1 MQQDYKTL
9 TIYVLTLFVIV
20 LLIVLKKQQ
29 DHLTELEDEV
39 VIETEKSTVF
49 PDTLKQ
55 ESLDKAPDVTAQVP
69 MRGVIGLII
78 DDFGYRNDHVSNGF
92 LNLSGK
98 LTYAII
104 PGHEYSQMFSKK
116 AYDAGYEI
124 IVHMPMENIGK
135 TYGEEEYALMSYF
148 QDDEIKDR
156 INSAFDQLPESIGL
170 NNHQG
175 SRGTADSRVMTL
187 LAGVIKEKKKFFID
201 SRTTSNSLAETTMR
215 KYNVQTNKR
224 DIFLDNEL
232 DEEII
237 NTQLLKLAE
246 LSEEKGIA
254 IGIGHVKPQTL
265 SVLEREIPVLQKKG
279 FVSSLYLDW
288 YTDSDADSL

>member
-9 TIYVLTLFVIV
+9 AIYVLTLFVVV

-29 DHLTELEDEV
+29 DHLTDLENDIVEAE
-39 VIETEKSTVF
+39 ITTIS
-49 PDTLKQ
+49 PDTLEEQ
-55 ESLDKAPDVTAQVP
+55 TSSQAPVETAKVP

-92 LNLSGK
+92 LQLPGK

-104 PGHEYSQMFSKK
+104 PGHDYSQLFSKK

-124 IVHMPMENIGK
+124 IVHLPMENIGK
-135 TYGEEEYALMSYF
+135 TYGEEEYVLMSYF
-148 QDDEIKDR
+148 QDDEIKNR
-156 INSAFDQLPESIGL
+156 INKAFDHLPESIGL

-187 LAGVIKEKKKFFID
+187 LAGVIKEKKKFFLD
-201 SRTTSNSLAETTMR
+201 SRTTNNSLAETTMR
-215 KYNVQTNKR
+215 KYGVPTNKR

-232 DEEII
+232 DEEKIKI
-237 NTQLLKLAE
+237 QLLKLADT
-246 LSEEKGIA
+246 SEEKGIA

-265 SVLEREIPVLQKKG
+265 NVLAKEIPVLQEKG
-279 FVSSLYLDW
+279 FRFEFVSNLVY
-288 YTDSDADSL
+288 

>member
-9 TIYVLTLFVIV
+9 AIYVLTLFVVV

-29 DHLTELEDEV
+29 DHLTDLEND
-39 VIETEKSTVF
+39 IFETETATIS
-49 PDTLKQ
+49 PDTLEEQTSSQTPVEIAK
-55 ESLDKAPDVTAQVP
+55 VP

-92 LNLSGK
+92 LQLPGK

-104 PGHEYSQMFSKK
+104 PGHDYSQLFSKK

-124 IVHMPMENIGK
+124 IVHLPMENIGK
-135 TYGEEEYALMSYF
+135 TYGEEEYVLMSYF
-148 QDDEIKDR
+148 QDDEIKNR
-156 INSAFDQLPESIGL
+156 INKAFDNLPESIGL

-201 SRTTSNSLAETTMR
+201 SRTTNNSLAETTMR
-215 KYNVQTNKR
+215 KYGVPTNKR

-232 DEEII
+232 DEEKIKI
-237 NTQLLKLAE
+237 QLLELADV
-246 LSEEKGIA
+246 SEEKGIA

-265 SVLEREIPVLQKKG
+265 NVLAKEIPVLQKKG
-279 FVSSLYLDW
+279 FRFEFVSNLVY
-288 YTDSDADSL
+288 

>member
-9 TIYVLTLFVIV
+9 IIYVLTLFVVV

-29 DHLTELEDEV
+29 DHLEELIDEV
-39 VIETEKSTVF
+39 VETEVNTID
-49 PDTLKQ
+49 PDTLNQQSDEEPSKI
-55 ESLDKAPDVTAQVP
+55 TQVP

-92 LNLSGK
+92 LKLPGK

-104 PGHEYSQMFSKK
+104 PGHDHSQLFSKK

-124 IVHMPMENIGK
+124 IVHMPMENIGN
-135 TYGEEEYALMSYF
+135 TYGEEEYVLMSYF
-148 QDDEIKDR
+148 QDDEIRNR
-156 INSAFDQLPESIGL
+156 IRSAFENLPESVGL

-175 SRGTADSRVMTL
+175 SRGTADPRVMTL

-201 SRTTSNSLAETTMR
+201 SRTARNSLAETTMR
-215 KYNVQTNKR
+215 KYNVPTNKR
-224 DIFLDNEL
+224 NIFLDNEL
-232 DEEII
+232 DEQKIK
-237 NTQLLKLAE
+237 TQLLKLAE
-246 LSEEKGIA
+246 VAEDKGIA

-265 SVLEREIPVLQKKG
+265 SVLEKELPILEEKG
-279 FVSSLYLDW
+279 FRFEFVSKLVY
-288 YTDSDADSL
+288 

>member
-9 TIYVLTLFVIV
+9 AIYVLTLFVVV

-29 DHLTELEDEV
+29 DHLTELENDIV
-39 VIETEKSTVF
+39 ETEITTIS
-49 PDTLKQ
+49 PDTLEEQ
-55 ESLDKAPDVTAQVP
+55 TSSQTPVETAKVP

-92 LNLSGK
+92 LQLPGK

-104 PGHEYSQMFSKK
+104 PGHDYSQLFSKK

-124 IVHMPMENIGK
+124 IVHLPMENIGK
-135 TYGEEEYALMSYF
+135 TYGEEEYVLMSYF
-148 QDDEIKDR
+148 QDDEIKNR
-156 INSAFDQLPESIGL
+156 INKAFDLLPESIGL

-187 LAGVIKEKKKFFID
+187 VGGVIKEKKKFFID
-201 SRTTSNSLAETTMR
+201 SRTTNNSLAETTMR
-215 KYNVQTNKR
+215 KYGVPTNKR
-224 DIFLDNEL
+224 DVFLDNEL
-232 DEEII
+232 DEEKIKI
-237 NTQLLKLAE
+237 QLLELADV
-246 LSEEKGIA
+246 SEEKGIA

-265 SVLEREIPVLQKKG
+265 NVLAKEIPVLQKKG
-279 FVSSLYLDW
+279 FRFEFVSNLVY
-288 YTDSDADSL
+288 

>member
-55 ESLDKAPDVTAQVP
+55 ESLDKTPDVTAQVP

-104 PGHEYSQMFSKK
+104 PGHEYSQLFSKK

-201 SRTTSNSLAETTMR
+201 SRTTSNSLAEITMR
-215 KYNVQTNKR
+215 KYNVATNKR

-232 DEEII
+232 DEEKI

-279 FVSSLYLDW
+279 FRFEFVSRLVY
-288 YTDSDADSL
+288 

>member
-9 TIYVLTLFVIV
+9 AIYVLTLFVVV

-29 DHLTELEDEV
+29 DHLTDLENDIVEIEITTISPDTLEEQTSSQTPV
-39 VIETEKSTVF
+39 ETEKI
-49 PDTLKQ
+49 
-55 ESLDKAPDVTAQVP
+55 P

-92 LNLSGK
+92 LQLPGK

-104 PGHEYSQMFSKK
+104 PGHDYSQLFSKK

-124 IVHMPMENIGK
+124 IVHLPMENIGK
-135 TYGEEEYALMSYF
+135 TYGEEEYVLMSYF
-148 QDDEIKDR
+148 QDDEIKNR
-156 INSAFDQLPESIGL
+156 INMAFDLLPESIGL

-187 LAGVIKEKKKFFID
+187 VAGVIKEKKKFFID
-201 SRTTSNSLAETTMR
+201 SRTTNNSLAETTMR
-215 KYNVQTNKR
+215 KYGVPTNKR
-224 DIFLDNEL
+224 DVFLDNEL
-232 DEEII
+232 DEEKIKI
-237 NTQLLKLAE
+237 QLLELADV
-246 LSEEKGIA
+246 SEEKGIA

-265 SVLEREIPVLQKKG
+265 NVLAKEIPVLQEKG
-279 FVSSLYLDW
+279 FRFEFVSNLVY
-288 YTDSDADSL
+288 

>member
-9 TIYVLTLFVIV
+9 IIYVLTLFVVV

-29 DHLTELEDEV
+29 DHLEELRDEV
-39 VIETEKSTVF
+39 VETEVSTIDL
-49 PDTLKQ
+49 DTLNQQSDEEPSKI
-55 ESLDKAPDVTAQVP
+55 TQVP

-92 LNLSGK
+92 LKLPGK

-104 PGHEYSQMFSKK
+104 PGHDHSQLFSKK

-124 IVHMPMENIGK
+124 IVHMPMENIGN
-135 TYGEEEYALMSYF
+135 TYGEEEYVLMSYF
-148 QDDEIKDR
+148 QDDEIRNR
-156 INSAFDQLPESIGL
+156 IRSAFENLPESVGL

-175 SRGTADSRVMTL
+175 SRGTADPRVMTL

-201 SRTTSNSLAETTMR
+201 SRTASNSLAETTMR
-215 KYNVQTNKR
+215 KYNVPTNKR
-224 DIFLDNEL
+224 NIFLDNEL
-232 DEEII
+232 DEQKIK
-237 NTQLLKLAE
+237 TQLLKLADVAE
-246 LSEEKGIA
+246 DKGIA

-265 SVLEREIPVLQKKG
+265 SVFKKELPILEEKG
-279 FVSSLYLDW
+279 FRFEFVSKLVY
-288 YTDSDADSL
+288 

>member
-9 TIYVLTLFVIV
+9 AIYVLTLFVVV

-29 DHLTELEDEV
+29 DYLTDLENDIVETEITTISPDTLEEQTSSQTPV
-39 VIETEKSTVF
+39 ETEKI
-49 PDTLKQ
+49 
-55 ESLDKAPDVTAQVP
+55 P

-92 LNLSGK
+92 LQLPGK

-104 PGHEYSQMFSKK
+104 PGHDYSQLFSKK

-124 IVHMPMENIGK
+124 IVHLPMENIGK
-135 TYGEEEYALMSYF
+135 TYGEEEYVLMSYF
-148 QDDEIKDR
+148 QDDEIKNR
-156 INSAFDQLPESIGL
+156 INKAFDLLPESIGL

-187 LAGVIKEKKKFFID
+187 VAGVIKEKKKFFID
-201 SRTTSNSLAETTMR
+201 SRTTNNSLAETTMR
-215 KYNVQTNKR
+215 KYGVPTNKR
-224 DIFLDNEL
+224 DVFLDNEL
-232 DEEII
+232 DEEKIKI
-237 NTQLLKLAE
+237 QLLELADV
-246 LSEEKGIA
+246 SEEKGIA

-265 SVLEREIPVLQKKG
+265 NVLAKEIPLLQEKG
-279 FVSSLYLDW
+279 F
-288 YTDSDADSL
+288 

>member
-9 TIYVLTLFVIV
+9 IIYVLTLFVVV

-29 DHLTELEDEV
+29 DHLEELIDEV
-39 VIETEKSTVF
+39 VETEVNTIDS
-49 PDTLKQ
+49 DTLNQQSDEEPSKI
-55 ESLDKAPDVTAQVP
+55 TQVP

-92 LNLSGK
+92 LKLPGK

-104 PGHEYSQMFSKK
+104 PGHDHSQLFSKK

-124 IVHMPMENIGK
+124 IVHMPMENIGN
-135 TYGEEEYALMSYF
+135 TYGEEEYVLMSYF
-148 QDDEIKDR
+148 QDDEIRNR
-156 INSAFDQLPESIGL
+156 IRSAFENLPESVGL

-175 SRGTADSRVMTL
+175 SRGTADPRVMTL

-201 SRTTSNSLAETTMR
+201 SRTASNSLAETTMR
-215 KYNVQTNKR
+215 KYNVPTNKR
-224 DIFLDNEL
+224 NIFLDNEL
-232 DEEII
+232 DEQKIK
-237 NTQLLKLAE
+237 TQLLKLAE
-246 LSEEKGIA
+246 VAEDKGIA

-265 SVLEREIPVLQKKG
+265 SVLEKELPILEEKG
-279 FVSSLYLDW
+279 FRFEFVSKLVY
-288 YTDSDADSL
+288 

>member
-9 TIYVLTLFVIV
+9 AIYVLTLFVVV

-29 DHLTELEDEV
+29 DHLTDLENDIV
-39 VIETEKSTVF
+39 ETEITTIS
-49 PDTLKQ
+49 PDTIEEQKSSQ
-55 ESLDKAPDVTAQVP
+55 SPVETAKVP

-92 LNLSGK
+92 LQLPGK

-104 PGHEYSQMFSKK
+104 PGHDYSQLFSKK
-116 AYDAGYEI
+116 AYDSGYEI
-124 IVHMPMENIGK
+124 IVHLPMENIGK
-135 TYGEEEYALMSYF
+135 TYGEEEYVLMSYF
-148 QDDEIKDR
+148 QDDEIKNR
-156 INSAFDQLPESIGL
+156 INKAFDYLPESIGL

-187 LAGVIKEKKKFFID
+187 VAGVIKEKKKFFID
-201 SRTTSNSLAETTMR
+201 SRTTNNSLAETTMR
-215 KYNVQTNKR
+215 KYGVPTNKR

-232 DEEII
+232 DEEKIKI
-237 NTQLLKLAE
+237 QLLELADVP
-246 LSEEKGIA
+246 EEKGIA

-265 SVLEREIPVLQKKG
+265 NVLAKEIPVLQEKG
-279 FVSSLYLDW
+279 FRFEFVSKLVY
-288 YTDSDADSL
+288 

>member
-104 PGHEYSQMFSKK
+104 PGHEYSQLFSKK

-135 TYGEEEYALMSYF
+135 TYGEEEYVLMSYF

-156 INSAFDQLPESIGL
+156 ISSAFDQLPESIGL

-175 SRGTADSRVMTL
+175 SRGTEDSRVMTL

-201 SRTTSNSLAETTMR
+201 SRTTRNSLAETTMR

-279 FVSSLYLDW
+279 FRFEFVSRLVY
-288 YTDSDADSL
+288 

>member
-1 MQQDYKTL
+1 VKQDYKTL
-9 TIYVLTLFVIV
+9 AIYILTLFVVV

-29 DHLTELEDEV
+29 DHLTELENDIV
-39 VIETEKSTVF
+39 ETEITTIS
-49 PDTLKQ
+49 PDTLEEQ
-55 ESLDKAPDVTAQVP
+55 TSSQAPVETAKVP

-92 LNLSGK
+92 LQLPGK

-104 PGHEYSQMFSKK
+104 PGHDYSQLFSKK

-124 IVHMPMENIGK
+124 IVHLPMENIGK
-135 TYGEEEYALMSYF
+135 TYGEEEYVLMSYF
-148 QDDEIKDR
+148 QDDEIKNR
-156 INSAFDQLPESIGL
+156 INKAFDHLPESIGL

-187 LAGVIKEKKKFFID
+187 LAGVIKEKKKFFLD
-201 SRTTSNSLAETTMR
+201 SRTTNNSLAETTMR
-215 KYNVQTNKR
+215 KYGVPTNKR

-232 DEEII
+232 DEEKIKI
-237 NTQLLKLAE
+237 QLLKLADT
-246 LSEEKGIA
+246 SEEKGIA

-265 SVLEREIPVLQKKG
+265 NVLAKEIPVLQEKG
-279 FVSSLYLDW
+279 FRFEFVSNLVY
-288 YTDSDADSL
+288 

>member
-9 TIYVLTLFVIV
+9 IIYVLTLFVIV

-29 DHLTELEDEV
+29 DHLKELEDEV
-39 VIETEKSTVF
+39 VIETEKSTVV

-55 ESLDKAPDVTAQVP
+55 ESLDKSPDVTAQVP

-104 PGHEYSQMFSKK
+104 PGHEYSQLFSKK

-135 TYGEEEYALMSYF
+135 TYGEEEYVLMSYF

-215 KYNVQTNKR
+215 KYNVATNKR

-232 DEEII
+232 DEEKI

-246 LSEEKGIA
+246 LAEEKGIA

-279 FVSSLYLDW
+279 FRFEFVSRLVY
-288 YTDSDADSL
+288 

>member
-9 TIYVLTLFVIV
+9 IIYVLTLFVIV

-29 DHLTELEDEV
+29 DHLKELEDEV
-39 VIETEKSTVF
+39 VIETEKSTVV

-55 ESLDKAPDVTAQVP
+55 ESLDKSPDVTAQVP

-135 TYGEEEYALMSYF
+135 TYGEEEYVLMSYF

-156 INSAFDQLPESIGL
+156 ISSAFDQLPESIGL

-201 SRTTSNSLAETTMR
+201 SRTTRNSLAETTMR

-279 FVSSLYLDW
+279 FRFEFVSRLVY
-288 YTDSDADSL
+288 

>member
-9 TIYVLTLFVIV
+9 IIYVLTLFVIV

-29 DHLTELEDEV
+29 DHLKELEDEV
-39 VIETEKSTVF
+39 VIETEKSTVV

-55 ESLDKAPDVTAQVP
+55 ESLDKSPDVTAQVP

-104 PGHEYSQMFSKK
+104 PGHEYSQLFSKK

-215 KYNVQTNKR
+215 KYNVATNKR

-232 DEEII
+232 DEEKI

-279 FVSSLYLDW
+279 FRFEFVSRLVY
-288 YTDSDADSL
+288 

>member
-9 TIYVLTLFVIV
+9 IIYVLTLFVIV

-29 DHLTELEDEV
+29 DHLKELEDEV
-39 VIETEKSTVF
+39 VIETEKSTVV

-55 ESLDKAPDVTAQVP
+55 ESLDKSPDITAQVP

-104 PGHEYSQMFSKK
+104 PGHEYSQLFSKK

-215 KYNVQTNKR
+215 KYNVATNKR

-246 LSEEKGIA
+246 LAEEKGIA

-265 SVLEREIPVLQKKG
+265 SVLKREIPVLQKIG
-279 FVSSLYLDW
+279 FRFEFVSRLVY
-288 YTDSDADSL
+288 

>member
-9 TIYVLTLFVIV
+9 PIYVLTLFVIV

-104 PGHEYSQMFSKK
+104 PGHEYSQLFSKK

-124 IVHMPMENIGK
+124 IVHMPMENIGI

-215 KYNVQTNKR
+215 KYNVATNKR

-232 DEEII
+232 DEDKI

-265 SVLEREIPVLQKKG
+265 SVLKREIPVLQKKG
-279 FVSSLYLDW
+279 FRFEFVSRLVY
-288 YTDSDADSL
+288 

>member
-1 MQQDYKTL
+1 MQQDYKTI

-29 DHLTELEDEV
+29 DHLKELEDEV
-39 VIETEKSTVF
+39 VIETEKSTVV

-55 ESLDKAPDVTAQVP
+55 ESLDKSPDVTAQVP

-104 PGHEYSQMFSKK
+104 PGHEYSQLFSKK

-215 KYNVQTNKR
+215 KYNVATNKR

-232 DEEII
+232 DEEKI

-279 FVSSLYLDW
+279 FRFEFVSRLVY
-288 YTDSDADSL
+288 

>member
-9 TIYVLTLFVIV
+9 IIYVLTLFVIV

-29 DHLTELEDEV
+29 DHLKELEDEV
-39 VIETEKSTVF
+39 VIETEKSTVV

-55 ESLDKAPDVTAQVP
+55 ESLDKSPEVTAQVP

-135 TYGEEEYALMSYF
+135 TYGEEEYVLMSYF

-156 INSAFDQLPESIGL
+156 ISSAFDQLPESIGL

-201 SRTTSNSLAETTMR
+201 SRTTRNSLAETTMR

-265 SVLEREIPVLQKKG
+265 SVLKRENPVLQKKG
-279 FVSSLYLDW
+279 FRFEFVSRLVY
-288 YTDSDADSL
+288 

>member
-9 TIYVLTLFVIV
+9 AIYVLTLFVVV

-29 DHLTELEDEV
+29 DHLTDLENDIV
-39 VIETEKSTVF
+39 ETEITTIS
-49 PDTLKQ
+49 PDTLEEQTSSQTPVETKNI
-55 ESLDKAPDVTAQVP
+55 P

-92 LNLSGK
+92 LQLPGK

-104 PGHEYSQMFSKK
+104 PGHDYSQLFSKK

-124 IVHMPMENIGK
+124 IVHLPMENIGK
-135 TYGEEEYALMSYF
+135 TYGEEEYVLMSYF
-148 QDDEIKDR
+148 QDDEIKNR
-156 INSAFDQLPESIGL
+156 INKAFDLLPESIGL

-187 LAGVIKEKKKFFID
+187 VAGVIKEKKKFFID
-201 SRTTSNSLAETTMR
+201 SRTTNNSLAETTMR
-215 KYNVQTNKR
+215 KYGVPTNKR
-224 DIFLDNEL
+224 DVFLDNEL
-232 DEEII
+232 DEEKIKI
-237 NTQLLKLAE
+237 QLLELADV
-246 LSEEKGIA
+246 SEEKGIA

-265 SVLEREIPVLQKKG
+265 NVLAKEIPVLQKKG
-279 FVSSLYLDW
+279 FRFEFVSNLVY
-288 YTDSDADSL
+288 

>member
-1 MQQDYKTL
+1 VQQDYRTL
-9 TIYVLTLFVIV
+9 AIYILTLFVVV

-29 DHLTELEDEV
+29 DHLTELENEIV
-39 VIETEKSTVF
+39 ETEITTIS
-49 PDTLKQ
+49 PDTLEEQ
-55 ESLDKAPDVTAQVP
+55 TSSQAPVETAKVP

-92 LNLSGK
+92 LQLPGK

-104 PGHEYSQMFSKK
+104 PGHDYSQLFSKK

-124 IVHMPMENIGK
+124 IVHLPMENIGK
-135 TYGEEEYALMSYF
+135 TYGEEEYVLMSYF
-148 QDDEIKDR
+148 QDDEIKNR
-156 INSAFDQLPESIGL
+156 INKAFDHLPESIGL

-187 LAGVIKEKKKFFID
+187 LAGVIKEKKKFFLD
-201 SRTTSNSLAETTMR
+201 SRTTNNSLAETTMR
-215 KYNVQTNKR
+215 KYGVPTNKR

-232 DEEII
+232 DEEKIKI
-237 NTQLLKLAE
+237 QLLKLADT
-246 LSEEKGIA
+246 SEEKGIA

-265 SVLEREIPVLQKKG
+265 NVLAKEIPVLQEKG
-279 FVSSLYLDW
+279 FRFEFVSNLVY
-288 YTDSDADSL
+288 